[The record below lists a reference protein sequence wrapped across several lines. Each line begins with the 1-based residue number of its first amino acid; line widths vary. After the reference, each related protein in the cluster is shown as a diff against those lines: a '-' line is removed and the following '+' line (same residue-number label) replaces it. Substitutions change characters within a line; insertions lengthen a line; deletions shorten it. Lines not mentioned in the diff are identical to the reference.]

1 VGIISDALPA
11 QRLAIEKVF
20 PEVPHCLC
28 HFHFYS
34 LVLKKAKI
42 ADSSIVTEIRQSL
55 RKLYDLKQ
63 FKVAL
68 INQTIDKSQYSIIR
82 PFFEIIEELSNW
94 HRKPK
99 DSCFTGLILFARLS
113 DIKDRFLTLSNLIQ
127 LKKIKILAHTERV
140 INRILPEIIR
150 ILDEQKKTQEDLSQ
164 ITQHLKDIVQILNNS
179 EEKPD
184 IGLSNIREL
193 VVSLLLKLNS
203 IEKTSEEYEFITALS
218 KYIDTKGDLL
228 FNYRNIEGAPSTN
241 NFTELKFKQL
251 KHLLRR
257 TIGHS
262 AAKEFLFAHGNGIM
276 YINPTEGR
284 EKIQK
289 IFMTI
294 NQGAIKKQISLNRAK
309 RDSLHFIL
317 HDQTRW
323 DKRLI
328 VLDTLIQNLEMKL
341 TIKV

>member
-1 VGIISDALPA
+1 
-11 QRLAIEKVF
+11 
-20 PEVPHCLC
+20 
-28 HFHFYS
+28 
-34 LVLKKAKI
+34 
-42 ADSSIVTEIRQSL
+42 
-55 RKLYDLKQ
+55 
-63 FKVAL
+63 
-68 INQTIDKSQYSIIR
+68 
-82 PFFEIIEELSNW
+82 LSNW

-99 DSCFTGLILFARLS
+99 DPCFTGLILFARLS

-193 VVSLLLKLNS
+193 VGSLLLKLNS

-241 NFTELKFKQL
+241 NFTELKFK
-251 KHLLRR
+251 
-257 TIGHS
+257 
-262 AAKEFLFAHGNGIM
+262 
-276 YINPTEGR
+276 
-284 EKIQK
+284 
-289 IFMTI
+289 
-294 NQGAIKKQISLNRAK
+294 
-309 RDSLHFIL
+309 
-317 HDQTRW
+317 
-323 DKRLI
+323 
-328 VLDTLIQNLEMKL
+328 
-341 TIKV
+341 